1 MIKMVVID
9 FDDTITVRIRADE
22 LKKIS
27 KVVRVN
33 RDLFY
38 NKSHFVR
45 ASVIKYLSEF
55 DKQGNKKINRKVI

>member
-1 MIKMVVID
+1 MVVID
-9 FDDTITVRIRADE
+9 FDDTISIRIRKDE
-22 LKKIS
+22 AKKIS

-45 ASVIKYLSEF
+45 ASVLRYLAEF
-55 DKQGNKKINRKVI
+55 DKKGNKKRGVINDCV